1 MDIIKPEKFTLHKE
15 VGYLFRRGNGVIYF
29 QKLFSN
35 TTKRK
40 AFRKSL
46 NTTSLSVAQKIVKD
60 MVEFFK
66 DTELTVNDIEEYLSE
81 VLKLKTNVSNRKN
94 EGSVNYDQCISS
106 VISKYIEKMTCSP
119 KEKKFIERVI
129 YSFVKD
135 SSITDALFQRK
146 MVEEYINNTK
156 IKSIGT
162 LYKFLYR
169 LSQFTDYLIICKTIT
184 VPNYFN
190 HYKKQVGKRRNYN
203 ISDLDSVSRTNFIDS
218 TSNDCYF
225 YVQKLL
231 SPNVVA
237 LKYGISYNPEIR
249 MREQEKCSLF
259 HHELI
264 YKIYFNYRESA
275 ENLEYKIKS
284 KFGGNFCKKSWISDG
299 YTETLDYSVL
309 NDLLVYLEDF
319 YAESKLTTE

>member
-1 MDIIKPEKFTLHKE
+1 MDNIKHKRFTLCSD

-29 QKLFSN
+29 QKVFSN
-35 TTKRK
+35 TAKRK
-40 AFRKSL
+40 VFRKSL
-46 NTTSLSVAQKIVKD
+46 NTTTPSVAQKMVKD

-66 DTELTVNDIEEYLSE
+66 DTELTVNDIEEYLNE
-81 VLKLKTNVSNRKN
+81 VLHQKNNISNRKN
-94 EGSVNYDQCISS
+94 KDSVNCNQCKSP
-106 VISKYIEKMTCSP
+106 VISKYIKKMTCST
-119 KEKKFIERVI
+119 KEKKFIEMVI

-135 SSITDALFQRK
+135 NPITDNLFQRK
-146 MVEEYINNTK
+146 MVEDYINNTK

-184 VPNYFN
+184 TPNYFN

-203 ISDLDSVSRTNFIDS
+203 IDDLDSVSKTDFINI

-225 YVQKLL
+225 YVQKLV

-264 YKIYFNYRESA
+264 YKIYFNCRELA
-275 ENLEYKIKS
+275 ENLEYKIKN

-299 YTETLDYSVL
+299 YTETLDYNLL
-309 NDLLVYLEDF
+309 NDILVYLEDF
-319 YAESKLTTE
+319 YAKSKLTTE